1 MADKKFYEALNKKF
15 KESPEDKTTTFY
27 NLGGWKQSERKTQFY
42 EAGKE
47 IAEERGIPMY
57 NPDIGSPL
65 GQRTLMPYQLS
76 TTDTFVEGDD
86 LHFINNAAI
95 QQLWDDIRRTVLVGL
110 NTAHNVLQR
119 RLGMEVT
126 PETITNYLETVN
138 HAMPGAAVVQEH
150 MVETNPYLVSDSYVK
165 IFTGDDELADEI
177 DQCYVLDI
185 NKEFPDDQAA
195 QLKAEVGDKIWQ
207 VVRVPSLVGRVCDGG
222 TTSRWSAMLIGM
234 SMISAYN
241 QCAGEGATGDF
252 AFATKHA
259 EVIQMGAPLPQ
270 RRARAANEPGG
281 VPFGYIADIV
291 QSSRVNVDDPVKVT
305 LDVVAAGAAL
315 YDQIWLGSYMS
326 GGVGFTQYAT
336 AAYTDNILDDF
347 TYYGKDYVEDKYGG
361 LTEAPNNMDTVLDV
375 GSEVTFYA
383 LEQYD
388 EYPALLETQFGG
400 SQRAA
405 VTAAASG
412 CCTAFATGNSQTGLS
427 AWYLSQ
433 YLHKEQHSR
442 LGFYGYDL
450 QDQCGAA
457 NVFSI
462 RNDEGLPLEMRGP
475 NYPNYAMNVGH
486 QGEYAG
492 IAQAPHAA
500 RKDAFSFNPLIKIAF
515 ADKNLCF
522 DFTQPRAEIAKG
534 ALREFSPAGERSLI
548 IPAK

>member
-1 MADKKFYEALNKKF
+1 MADKKFIDALNKKF
-15 KESPEDKTTTFY
+15 KESPEEKTTTFY
-27 NLGGWKQSERKTQFY
+27 NLGGWKQSERKTEFAN
-42 EAGKE
+42 AGKD
-47 IAEERGIPMY
+47 IAKKRGIPQY
-57 NPDIGSPL
+57 NPDVGSPL
-65 GQRTLMPYQLS
+65 GQRALMPYQLS

-86 LHFINNAAI
+86 LHFINNAAM
-95 QQLWDDIRRTVLVGL
+95 QQMWDDIRRTVIVGL
-110 NTAHNVLQR
+110 NTAHNVLEK

-138 HAMPGAAVVQEH
+138 HALPGAAVVQEH
-150 MVETNPYLVSDSYVK
+150 MVETNPYLVADSYVK

-177 DQCYVLDI
+177 DKAYVLDI
-185 NKEFPDDQAA
+185 NKEFTPEQAEV
-195 QLKAEVGDKIWQ
+195 LKAEVGDKIWQ
-207 VVRVPSLVGRVCDGG
+207 AVRIPSLVGRVCDGG
-222 TTSRWSAMLIGM
+222 TTSRWSAMQIGM

-252 AFATKHA
+252 AYASKHA
-259 EVIQMGAPLPQ
+259 EVIGMGTYLPV
-270 RRARAANEPGG
+270 RRARADNEPGG
-281 VPFGYIADIV
+281 VPFGFLADIC
-291 QSSRVNVDDPVKVT
+291 QSSRVNPEDPVRTT
-305 LDVVAAGAAL
+305 LDVVATGAAL

-336 AAYTDNILDDF
+336 ASYTDNVLDDF

-361 LTEAPNNMDTVLDV
+361 LCEAPNDMDTVLDV
-375 GSEVTFYA
+375 GSEVTFYS
-383 LEQYD
+383 LEQYE

-400 SQRAA
+400 SQRAS
-405 VTAAASG
+405 VVSAAAG
-412 CCTAFATGNSQTGLS
+412 CSTAFATGNAQTGLS
-427 AWYLSQ
+427 AWYLAM

-450 QDQCGAA
+450 QDQCGAS

-500 RKDAFSFNPLIKIAF
+500 RKDAFVFNPLVKIAF
-515 ADKNLCF
+515 ADKNLSF
-522 DFTQPRAEIAKG
+522 DFSKPRAEFAKG
-534 ALREFSPAGERSLI
+534 ALREFEPDGERSLI